1 MLTMAFVI
9 LFFVVFGKLLK
20 FALKATWGL
29 TKLSLA
35 FIILPLI
42 LVAIVV
48 SKLIL
53 MAVPVLVFI
62 GLIALIAGATN
73 KANC

>member
-29 TKLSLA
+29 TKLTLA
-35 FIILPLI
+35 FIFLPLI

-48 SKLIL
+48 CKLII

-62 GLIALIAGATN
+62 GLLALIAGAAK
-73 KANC
+73 KATC

>member
-42 LVAIVV
+42 LLAIVV

-53 MAVPVLVFI
+53 MVVPVLVFI
-62 GLIALIAGATN
+62 GLIALIAGAAN
-73 KANC
+73 KETC

>member
-29 TKLSLA
+29 TKLSFV

-42 LVAIVV
+42 LLAIVV

-53 MAVPVLVFI
+53 MVVPVLVFI
-62 GLIALIAGATN
+62 GLIALIAGAAN
-73 KANC
+73 KETC

>member
-42 LVAIVV
+42 LLAIVV

-53 MAVPVLVFI
+53 MIVPVLVFI
-62 GLIALIAGATN
+62 GLIALIAGAAN
-73 KANC
+73 KETC

>member
-9 LFFVVFGKLLK
+9 LFFVIFGKLLK

-42 LVAIVV
+42 LLAIVV

-53 MAVPVLVFI
+53 MIVPVLVFI
-62 GLIALIAGATN
+62 GLIALIAGAAN
-73 KANC
+73 KEIC

>member
-42 LVAIVV
+42 LLAIVV

-53 MAVPVLVFI
+53 MIVPVLVFI
-62 GLIALIAGATN
+62 GLIALIAGAAN
-73 KANC
+73 KEIC

>member
-9 LFFVVFGKLLK
+9 LFFAVFGRLLK

-29 TKLSLA
+29 TKFTLA
-35 FIILPLI
+35 LIILPLI
-42 LVAIVV
+42 LVAMVV
-48 SKLIL
+48 SGLVI

-62 GLIALIAGATN
+62 GLIALIAGAAN
-73 KANC
+73 KATC